1 MKMSIVKLG
10 KGLVIL
16 ASATFLFACAST
28 GSSDNIDTTPVV
40 VEPEVVIEEPA
51 GPTPEELAI
60 TANNEMR
67 QARTVYFALD
77 DDTVTSDARALL
89 EAHAWYLTKN
99 ANTVITVDGHCD
111 ERGTPAYNLALGERR
126 AKAIAQVLM
135 LNGVSASQIKTVS
148 HGEEMP
154 AAMGHDESSWSKNR
168 RGELSYEG

>member
-1 MKMSIVKLG
+1 MSITKLG
-10 KGLVIL
+10 KSLLVL
-16 ASATFLFACAST
+16 ASATFLFACASKNE
-28 GSSDNIDTTPVV
+28 SQVDDNSNV
-40 VEPEVVIEEPA
+40 VETVEQVVTPPA
-51 GPTPEELAI
+51 KTPEQLAME
-60 TANNEMR
+60 ANTSIR

-77 DDTVTSDARALL
+77 DDTVTAEGRELL

-99 ANTVITVDGHCD
+99 SNTMITVDGHCD

-135 LNGVSASQIKTVS
+135 LNGVSSSQIKTIS

-154 AAMGHDESSWSKNR
+154 VAMGHDENSWSKNR

>member
-1 MKMSIVKLG
+1 MSFVKLG

-28 GSSDNIDTTPVV
+28 DDAESVDSTPVDTTVTETVTP
-40 VEPEVVIEEPA
+40 PA
-51 GPTPEELAI
+51 KTPEQLAEEAN
-60 TANNEMR
+60 TATR
-67 QARTVYFALD
+67 AARTIYFALD
-77 DDTVTSDARALL
+77 DDTVTADSRALL
-89 EAHAWYLTKN
+89 EAHAWYLTQN
-99 ANTVITVDGHCD
+99 SNTVITVDGHCD

-126 AKAIAQVLM
+126 AKAIAQILM

-154 AAMGHDESSWSKNR
+154 AAMGHDESAWSKNR

>member
-1 MKMSIVKLG
+1 MSIVKLG

-28 GSSDNIDTTPVV
+28 DDSTVVDTAPVVDTTPVV
-40 VEPEVVIEEPA
+40 DTPPPKTAEQLAEEA
-51 GPTPEELAI
+51 N
-60 TANNEMR
+60 TAAR

-89 EAHAWYLTKN
+89 EAHAWFLTKN
-99 ANTVITVDGHCD
+99 SGTVIVVEGHCD

-148 HGEEMP
+148 KGEELP